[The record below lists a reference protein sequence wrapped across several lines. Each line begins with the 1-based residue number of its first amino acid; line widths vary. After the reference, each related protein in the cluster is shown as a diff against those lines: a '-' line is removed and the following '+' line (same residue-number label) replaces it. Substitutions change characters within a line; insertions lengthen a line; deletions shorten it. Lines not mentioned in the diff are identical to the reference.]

1 MSQNISNQVQLIG
14 RVGSEPDQKEFDGGK
29 SRTNLNIA
37 THYTYKNAEGEKV
50 EETDWHNV
58 VAWGKTGEIAAKYL
72 KKGSEV
78 AIQGRLSTRKY
89 EKDGQTRYITE
100 VVASDLLLLGS
111 KAS

>member
-1 MSQNISNQVQLIG
+1 MRNQVQLIG
-14 RVGSEPDQKEFDGGK
+14 RLGNDPDPKEFDGGR
-29 SRTNLNIA
+29 SCTNLNIA
-37 THYTYKNAEGEKV
+37 TNFVYKNAEGEKV

-58 VAWGKTGEIAAKYL
+58 VAWGKTGEIAAKFL

-78 AIQGRLSTRKY
+78 AIHGRLSTRKY